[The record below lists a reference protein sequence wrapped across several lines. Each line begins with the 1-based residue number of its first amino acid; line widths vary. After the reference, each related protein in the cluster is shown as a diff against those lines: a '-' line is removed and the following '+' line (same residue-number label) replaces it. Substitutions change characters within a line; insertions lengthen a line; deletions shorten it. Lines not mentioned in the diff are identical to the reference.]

1 MDSHASQAVGSTG
14 LHSQFRKSHQKE
26 RFEYSIWKNHDGQS
40 RLDFRRAQHPDL
52 KSWSKSIYRETETKV
67 LLGNLKVYAK

>member
-26 RFEYSIWKNHDGQS
+26 RFEYSIRKNHDGQP
-40 RLDFRRAQHPDL
+40 RLDFRRAQHPNL
-52 KSWSKSIYRETETKV
+52 KS
-67 LLGNLKVYAK
+67 